1 MNLIAFNT
9 LYDILNNV
17 TLNLPEGYELAMGT
31 KYHSLPWYVKHA
43 RAALLADSN
52 NFMIIMYFP
61 LTTVNRK
68 YELYQMFAF
77 PSRIL
82 NSTYASFQLDGN
94 YLAISVLQQTYV
106 SLTESDLSQ
115 CEGDMMKICPVNR
128 AVSSTRSDICELT
141 LYFQRQNVREVCYRT
156 ISARM
161 PSPTLQR
168 QGSVV
173 VYYLPEARNAYFRCR
188 DSQGWKSTN
197 LMLDGAG
204 TLLGVKSCHIT
215 VGNLQLYAEIRGEAQ
230 FEGPMPQVIY
240 PSQFTVTSHNELEVL
255 KKMAETQ
262 NMDELIAKISA
273 QKMEANVDALVSLP
287 STIPPRTDNTSWMV
301 PTFFATTV
309 TLALLV
315 LCYCAVTPFRKLL
328 KRNTH
333 PKTSEAPVN
342 PNSKEDNPRT
352 ATTSSVG
359 APTTLQPEAS
369 SRTGFSTYA
378 ITNHPTQ

>member
-1 MNLIAFNT
+1 MQTAVNSLESKLINLKRFLPKPERRRGLLNVGGSILKLIFGTATVADLADLHTSVDALKQKQGEVLHALNQQLTYLKQMDSTVKLDHEVIANLSYIVKDFATKLQEKFQKAVSRLEWAVKPQQATTAVRELVFTFVQFQMQLDELSGSFQSLTAGKMPVNFITFNT
-9 LYDILNNV
+9 FYDILNNV
-17 TLNLPEGYELAMGT
+17 TLSLPEGYEFAVGT
-31 KYHSLPWYVKHA
+31 QYYSLPWYVKHA
-43 RAALLADSN
+43 HAALLADLN

-94 YLAISVLQQTYV
+94 YLAISVLQQIYV
-106 SLTESDLSQ
+106 SLTASDLSR
-115 CEGDMMKICPVNR
+115 CEGNMVKICPVNR
-128 AVSSTRSDICELT
+128 AVSSTRSDICELG

-204 TLLGVKSCHIT
+204 TLLGIQS
-215 VGNLQLYAEIRGEAQ
+215 
-230 FEGPMPQVIY
+230 
-240 PSQFTVTSHNELEVL
+240 
-255 KKMAETQ
+255 
-262 NMDELIAKISA
+262 
-273 QKMEANVDALVSLP
+273 
-287 STIPPRTDNTSWMV
+287 
-301 PTFFATTV
+301 
-309 TLALLV
+309 
-315 LCYCAVTPFRKLL
+315 
-328 KRNTH
+328 
-333 PKTSEAPVN
+333 
-342 PNSKEDNPRT
+342 
-352 ATTSSVG
+352 
-359 APTTLQPEAS
+359 
-369 SRTGFSTYA
+369 
-378 ITNHPTQ
+378 